1 MLKGRQSLVRFNNR
15 LTDEKVLGS
24 KFKPHPPCSSD
35 EGRKVG
41 FMIQLQVQQ
50 YDTLSPRRAIRRR
63 TQGVLR
69 YNCGYNSVT

>member
-35 EGRKVG
+35 EGRKVRSDAVAG
-41 FMIQLQVQQ
+41 IN
-50 YDTLSPRRAIRRR
+50 T
-63 TQGVLR
+63 
-69 YNCGYNSVT
+69 